1 LNVGG
6 RLTKATRDRGIIVC
20 PVNDG
25 IAISPPLTI
34 QRPELDEVA
43 DAIADA
49 IGEVVR

>member
-1 LNVGG
+1 V
-6 RLTKATRDRGIIVC
+6 R

-34 QRPELDEVA
+34 RQPELDELA

-49 IGEVVR
+49 INEVMR